1 LALIGG
7 AKRINWEKR
16 KGQSSRTDFR
26 DRWIAVMKL
35 ELELQTVTPLFL
47 GGAEP
52 RGQPELRPASVRGV
66 LRYWLRAALGG
77 VIGDNNLD
85 KLRRLEATVFGET
98 ERGSAVVVR
107 LQGNLSKMT
116 NYDLDRNQQ
125 GQQLRTGHNYFYYS
139 TRLKPNSRTPF
150 TPGETDATLTLTTR
164 LGVANADDA
173 LRKAAASVWLLT
185 HLGGLGMRARR
196 CGGSLQ
202 VASGSLSGLPELV
215 VSAQTAADLQTHLA
229 TGLQQISA
237 MMGSLQYPPSD
248 FGVLHPDV
256 CRIWVIA
263 DQSPWQTWKA
273 AVNAMGNAM
282 KTFRA
287 GQPDR
292 NRTNAIFGL
301 PIHHAPYDIKQLAK
315 RRSSPLCLRV
325 TKLANGDHV
334 GVATLFKA
342 DFLDGRPTIGGGY
355 KLIEQFLTSCFPTC
369 LEVNYR

>member
-1 LALIGG
+1 MIG
-7 AKRINWEKR
+7 K
-16 KGQSSRTDFR
+16 
-26 DRWIAVMKL
+26 
-35 ELELQTVTPLFL
+35 
-47 GGAEP
+47 
-52 RGQPELRPASVRGV
+52 
-66 LRYWLRAALGG
+66 
-77 VIGDNNLD
+77 NNLD
-85 KLRRLEATVFGET
+85 ELRRLEATVFGET

-107 LQGNLSKMT
+107 LHGNLSKMA

-125 GQQLRTGHNYFYYS
+125 GQQLLTGHNYFYYS
-139 TRLKPNSRTPF
+139 TRLGSNLRTPF
-150 TPGETDATLTLTTR
+150 TPGEADATLTLMTR
-164 LGVANADDA
+164 LGVANADDT
-173 LRKAAASVWLLT
+173 LRKAAASAWLLT

-202 VASGSLSGLPELV
+202 AASGSLSDLPEFI

-229 TGLQQISA
+229 TGLKQISA
-237 MMGSLQYPPSD
+237 MMGSLQSPPSD
-248 FGVLHPDV
+248 FGILHPDV

-315 RRSSPLCLRV
+315 PAKRG
-325 TKLANGDHV
+325 N
-334 GVATLFKA
+334 
-342 DFLDGRPTIGGGY
+342 
-355 KLIEQFLTSCFPTC
+355 
-369 LEVNYR
+369 EVNPKIPNQLEENQKPFRDKEGVPLSAFQRLGGSFERNVYMVVVGRIVPSFHLNSLLIFAD

>member
-1 LALIGG
+1 
-7 AKRINWEKR
+7 
-16 KGQSSRTDFR
+16 
-26 DRWIAVMKL
+26 MKL
-35 ELELQTVTPLFL
+35 ELKLQTVTPLFL
-47 GGAEP
+47 GGANPNEE
-52 RGQPELRPASVRGV
+52 PELRPASVRGA
-66 LRYWLRAALGG
+66 LRFWLRAALGG
-77 VIGDNNLD
+77 VIGKNNLD
-85 KLRRLEATVFGET
+85 ELRRLETTVFGET

-107 LQGNLSKMT
+107 LHGNLSKMS

-125 GQQLRTGHNYFYYS
+125 GQQLPTGHNYFYYS
-139 TRLKPNSRTPF
+139 TRLGSNRRTPF
-150 TPGETDATLTLTTR
+150 TPGETDAILTLMTR

-173 LRKAAASVWLLT
+173 LRKAAASAWLLT

-202 VASGSLSGLPELV
+202 VASGSLSGLPEFV
-215 VSAQTAADLQTHLA
+215 VSAQTAADLQTNLA
-229 TGLQQISA
+229 TGLKQISA
-237 MMGSLQYPPSD
+237 MLGSLQSPPNNFD
-248 FGVLHPDV
+248 VLHPDV

-263 DQSPWQTWKA
+263 DKSPWQTWKA

-287 GQPDR
+287 GQPNR

-301 PIHHAPYDIKQLAK
+301 PINHAPNDIKQLAA

-342 DFLDGRPTIGGGY
+342 DFIDGTPAIGGGY
-355 KLIEQFLTSCFPTC
+355 ALIEQYVTSRFPVC